1 MRTQIQQNVWLQKS
15 MGFSFFPKSE
25 TGGHFQI
32 NNPYLTVCHRDL
44 SVLFNIFM
52 RDRSYI
58 IEKSTLS
65 TYVDH
70 TQIFSTNNK
79 LSKDEETINND
90 LISADIWLRE
100 MVWRG
105 TVQNTR
111 QWCWEK
117 QRNWSAS
124 VQVWLIDW
132 LIESDPHP
140 PGYSIPG
147 VSWYPPP
154 PPTLWDFSDLS
165 SWAPLSSEILEKQDL
180 TQSLL
185 ISVQ

>member
-154 PPTLWDFSDLS
+154 PHPPSG
-165 SWAPLSSEILEKQDL
+165 I
-180 TQSLL
+180 SLICL
-185 ISVQ
+185 LGPPYPQKFWKSKT